1 MYKARCLNLVTP
13 LSFSINLIS
22 YYISESKIICSLN
35 NSTSP
40 AGSYPTIRNWISKQN
55 EQPLKS
61 PESCDILTFF
71 DNNQIISRNWRV
83 NYDHKCKVS
92 AITTLIH
99 IVPGLPSQLQE
110 APDFS
115 PLKWLYIANE
125 PREIVDKVDEL
136 LHSAK
141 LKFHDIRNEFICSRL
156 MKIYSKQC
164 TLKDDLADVSENP
177 SQDDP
182 YEWVTSKHCDQIPKV
197 MMGEPDFVNPCSY
210 QAVEQVLHHIQSNTC
225 GRREWTIVGCDGLP
239 FVLGSRIISKTNH
252 LQNILLLPG
261 LGHYEINMV
270 KCIFKLMWDP
280 VIEDLAKLLGF
291 KSVKALTSCQKC
303 SDHHKAWQIIQILLF
318 GTMDEL
324 LLPYVKSCIA
334 ANREPSMEGLN
345 EFMVSVKNPKF
356 HFLYKSVLTY
366 LFALSVFRC
375 GVRRNNQDFMLA
387 GRSVVT
393 DLFYG
398 FNCTMYQ
405 EIEFKD
411 IMARSLAPQEIK
423 QFMSANESFSVS
435 GHPSKGEGGDFL
447 LESFNRRTKRWLP
460 PGLPTEEHWL
470 KVCRNVDR
478 LEEVSILNVKK

>member
-1 MYKARCLNLVTP
+1 
-13 LSFSINLIS
+13 
-22 YYISESKIICSLN
+22 
-35 NSTSP
+35 
-40 AGSYPTIRNWISKQN
+40 
-55 EQPLKS
+55 
-61 PESCDILTFF
+61 
-71 DNNQIISRNWRV
+71 
-83 NYDHKCKVS
+83 
-92 AITTLIH
+92 
-99 IVPGLPSQLQE
+99 
-110 APDFS
+110 
-115 PLKWLYIANE
+115 
-125 PREIVDKVDEL
+125 
-136 LHSAK
+136 
-141 LKFHDIRNEFICSRL
+141 
-156 MKIYSKQC
+156 
-164 TLKDDLADVSENP
+164 
-177 SQDDP
+177 
-182 YEWVTSKHCDQIPKV
+182 
-197 MMGEPDFVNPCSY
+197 
-210 QAVEQVLHHIQSNTC
+210 
-225 GRREWTIVGCDGLP
+225 
-239 FVLGSRIISKTNH
+239 
-252 LQNILLLPG
+252 
-261 LGHYEINMV
+261 
-270 KCIFKLMWDP
+270 MWDP

-366 LFALSVFRC
+366 LLALFVFRC

-423 QFMSANESFSVS
+423 QFMSANESFNVS